1 MGCKGSR
8 VQISASRPTPTD
20 LSLPAIRRTDL
31 RSRCQTRY
39 SRLNSEREINMPAIF
54 RHRSTATFAAALCF
68 ATLASVTTAK
78 SPAIP
83 KPIAA
88 AVADPA
94 RPQAD
99 RDRDADRKP
108 AETIAFAGLK
118 PGQRIADLLPG
129 GGYFTRIFS
138 GVVGPKGQV
147 IAVATPKRP
156 DAPPDR
162 PEPSAA
168 VKAIAADE
176 HYKNVTV
183 AVEKLAELKLP
194 EKLDMVWTSNN
205 YHDVHNVKDLD
216 VGAFNRAVFDALV
229 PGGIYIV
236 SDHAAAKGSGFTATS
251 TLHRVDPDAVKT
263 EVLAAGFEF
272 VGSSDVIANAVDDH
286 TARVFEQGMHD
297 KTDRFVLK
305 FRKPKK

>member
-1 MGCKGSR
+1 MTIG
-8 VQISASRPTPTD
+8 
-20 LSLPAIRRTDL
+20 
-31 RSRCQTRY
+31 
-39 SRLNSEREINMPAIF
+39 F
-54 RHRSTATFAAALCF
+54 RHLSTAFAAALCF
-68 ATLASVTTAK
+68 ATLASAGETKLPVVSKA
-78 SPAIP
+78 
-83 KPIAA
+83 IAA

-118 PGQRIADLLPG
+118 PKQRIADLLPG

-168 VKAIAADE
+168 VRAIAADE

-183 AVEKLAELKLP
+183 SVEKLVELKLP
-194 EKLDMVWTSNN
+194 EKLDMVWTSLN
-205 YHDVHNVKDLD
+205 YHDVHNVKDID
-216 VGAFNRAVFDALV
+216 VGAFNKAVLQSLK

-236 SDHAAAKGSGFTATS
+236 IDHATEKGAGFTATS
-251 TLHRVDPDAVKT
+251 TLHRSDPEAVKA

-272 VGSSDVIANAVDDH
+272 VGSSDVIASSTDDH
-286 TARVFEQGMHD
+286 KSAVFDKGLHD
-297 KTDRFVLK
+297 KTDRYVLK
-305 FRKPKK
+305 FRKPK

>member
-1 MGCKGSR
+1 MAMGIFIR
-8 VQISASRPTPTD
+8 SA
-20 LSLPAIRRTDL
+20 AIL
-31 RSRCQTRY
+31 
-39 SRLNSEREINMPAIF
+39 A
-54 RHRSTATFAAALCF
+54 ATICF
-68 ATLASVTTAK
+68 ATLASAEAAK
-78 SPAIP
+78 APVVSKA
-83 KPIAA
+83 IAA

-138 GVVGPKGQV
+138 GVVGPKGEV

-168 VKAIAADE
+168 VRAIAADE

-183 AVEKLAELKLP
+183 TVEKVAELKLP
-194 EKLDMVWTSNN
+194 ENLDMVWTSQN
-205 YHDVHNVKDLD
+205 YHDVHNVKDID
-216 VGAFNRAVFDALV
+216 VGAFNKAVLASLK

-236 SDHAAAKGSGFTATS
+236 IDHATEKGAGFTATS
-251 TLHRVDPDAVKT
+251 TLHRSDPEAVKT
-263 EVLAAGFEF
+263 EVMAAGFEF
-272 VGSSDVIANAVDDH
+272 VASSDVIASAADDH
-286 TARVFEQGMHD
+286 KTPVFEQGLHD
-297 KTDRFVLK
+297 KTDRYVLK
-305 FRKPKK
+305 FRKP